1 MYSYSAYGL
10 GIHSDLP
17 LPELNAAIVKKDI
30 TVQIRK
36 VDNNPLPLIYNQPVL
51 NITPNE
57 IILSIEE
64 VGTFVIHGG
73 TIIDVSPAPNV
84 EDAVLRRYLIGTI
97 MALLLYQR
105 GLLVLHASS
114 LNING
119 SAVAFLGNPGSGKSS
134 IAAALH
140 KNGHEIITDDV
151 SAIVFE
157 GDNFKVLPG
166 YPQIKL
172 SDDVARSLGY
182 DINSSIKLDRQE
194 EKRGYRVN
202 NELIESPIELRQIY
216 ILTEASDQGIQR
228 VTPQEAVKEIIRH
241 SYPTRF
247 AQPENPEHF
256 LKCVNIINKIPLY
269 RLYRSS
275 SLQALPGLAHLVEEH
290 LIQNDHNKRQ

>member
-1 MYSYSAYGL
+1 MYSYTAYGL
-10 GIHSDLP
+10 GIHSELS

-30 TVQIRK
+30 VVQIRK
-36 VDNNPLPLIYNQPVL
+36 LENNSLTTIYNQPYL
-51 NITPNE
+51 KINPNE

-64 VGTFVIHGG
+64 AGTFVIREG
-73 TIIDVSPAPNV
+73 TVINVSPAPNV
-84 EDAVLRRYLIGTI
+84 EDALLRRYIIGTV

-151 SAIVFE
+151 SAIDFKGEIIKVF
-157 GDNFKVLPG
+157 PG

-172 SDDVARSLGY
+172 SDDVSRSLGY
-182 DINSSIKLDRQE
+182 DINSSIKLDKQE

-202 NELIESPIELRQIY
+202 NRLIESSIELRQIY
-216 ILTEASDQGIQR
+216 ILTIASDQGIER
-228 VTPQEAVKEIIRH
+228 IPHQEAVKEIIRH

-256 LKCVNIINKIPLY
+256 LKCVNIVNKIPLY
-269 RLYRSS
+269 RLNRSS
-275 SLQALPGLAHLVEEH
+275 SLQALPMLAQLVEEN
-290 LIQNDHNKRQ
+290 LI

>member
-1 MYSYSAYGL
+1 MYSYTAYGL
-10 GIHSDLP
+10 GIHSELS

-30 TVQIRK
+30 VVQIRK
-36 VDNNPLPLIYNQPVL
+36 LENNSLTTIYNQPYL
-51 NITPNE
+51 KINPNE

-64 VGTFVIHGG
+64 AGTFVIREG
-73 TIIDVSPAPNV
+73 TVINVSPAPNV
-84 EDAVLRRYLIGTI
+84 EDALLRRYIIGTV

-151 SAIVFE
+151 SAIDFKGENIKVF
-157 GDNFKVLPG
+157 PG

-182 DINSSIKLDRQE
+182 DIDSSIKLDQQE
-194 EKRGYRVN
+194 EKRGYRVSN
-202 NELIESPIELRQIY
+202 RLIESPIELRQIY
-216 ILTEASDQGIQR
+216 ILTKASDQGIER
-228 VTPQEAVKEIIRH
+228 IPHQEAVKEIIRH

-247 AQPENPEHF
+247 AEPENPEHF
-256 LKCVNIINKIPLY
+256 LKCINIVNKIPLY
-269 RLYRSS
+269 RLNRSS
-275 SLQALPGLAHLVEEH
+275 SLHTLPMLAQLVEEN
-290 LIQNDHNKRQ
+290 LI

>member
-1 MYSYSAYGL
+1 MNSYSAYGL
-10 GIHSDLP
+10 GIRSEIR
-17 LPELNAAIVKKDI
+17 LPELIVSNDNKEFG
-30 TVQIRK
+30 VQLRK
-36 VDNNPLPLIYNQPVL
+36 LENNNLPTIYSQPYL
-51 NITPNE
+51 EINPNE

-64 VGTFVIHGG
+64 VGSFEIREGS
-73 TIIDVSPAPNV
+73 IINVSPAPYV
-84 EDAVLRRYLIGTI
+84 EDALLSRYVIGTV

-114 LNING
+114 INING
-119 SAVAFLGNPGSGKSS
+119 AAVAFLGNPGSGKSS

-151 SAIVFE
+151 SAIDFNGDKYRVF
-157 GDNFKVLPG
+157 PG

-202 NELIESPIELRQIY
+202 SGLNEAPVELQQIY
-216 ILTEASDQGIQR
+216 ILTKASSQGIER
-228 VTPQEAVKEIIRH
+228 ITHNEALIEIIRH

-247 AQPENPEHF
+247 AHSEDPEHF
-256 LKCVNIINKIPLY
+256 LKCVNLVNTIPLY
-269 RLYRSS
+269 RLNRSS
-275 SLQALPGLAHLVEEH
+275 SLQVLPKLAQLVENN
-290 LIQNDHNKRQ
+290 LIENG

>member
-30 TVQIRK
+30 VVQIRK
-36 VDNNPLPLIYNQPVL
+36 LENNTLTTIYNQPYL
-51 NITPNE
+51 KITPDE

-64 VGTFVIHGG
+64 AGTFVIRKG
-73 TIIDVSPAPNV
+73 TVINVSPAPNV
-84 EDAVLRRYLIGTI
+84 EDALLRRYIIGTV

-151 SAIVFE
+151 SAIDFKGENIKVF
-157 GDNFKVLPG
+157 PG

-172 SDDVARSLGY
+172 SDDVSRSLGY
-182 DINSSIKLDRQE
+182 DINSSIKLDKQE

-202 NELIESPIELRQIY
+202 NRLIESPIELRQIY
-216 ILTEASDQGIQR
+216 ILTKASDQGIER
-228 VTPQEAVKEIIRH
+228 ITHQEAVKEIIRH

-256 LKCVNIINKIPLY
+256 LKCVNIVNKIPLY
-269 RLYRSS
+269 RLNRSS
-275 SLQALPGLAHLVEEH
+275 SLQALPMLAQLVEEN
-290 LIQNDHNKRQ
+290 LI

>member
-1 MYSYSAYGL
+1 MYSYTAYGL
-10 GIHSDLP
+10 GIYSELP

-30 TVQIRK
+30 VVQIRK
-36 VDNNPLPLIYNQPVL
+36 LENNSLTTIYNQPYL
-51 NITPNE
+51 KINPNE

-64 VGTFVIHGG
+64 AGTFVIREG
-73 TIIDVSPAPNV
+73 TVINVSPAPNV
-84 EDAVLRRYLIGTI
+84 EDALLRRYIIGTV

-151 SAIVFE
+151 SAIDFKGEIIKVF
-157 GDNFKVLPG
+157 PG

-172 SDDVARSLGY
+172 SDDVSRSLGY
-182 DINSSIKLDRQE
+182 DINSSIKLDKQE

-202 NELIESPIELRQIY
+202 NRLIESSIELRQIY
-216 ILTEASDQGIQR
+216 ILTIASDQGIER
-228 VTPQEAVKEIIRH
+228 IPHQEAVKEIIRH

-256 LKCVNIINKIPLY
+256 LKCVNIVNKIPLY
-269 RLYRSS
+269 RLNRSS
-275 SLQALPGLAHLVEEH
+275 SLQALPMLAQLVEEN
-290 LIQNDHNKRQ
+290 LI